1 MAVNGANLYSF
12 SFPALTQVQGA
23 FNMQSSGSLD
33 TSCGTFNT
41 ANTNGKIVKG
51 HYVCQGSEAKPGT
64 EGTTPSSTTSGS
76 GAAKTGAAGHFKVNV
91 PALAAG
97 LSVIGGLVHLLL

>member
-1 MAVNGANLYSF
+1 
-12 SFPALTQVQGA
+12 
-23 FNMQSSGSLD
+23 MQSSGSLD
-33 TSCGTFNT
+33 TSCGSFGT
-41 ANTNGKIVKG
+41 ANTNQKIVRG

-76 GAAKTGAAGHFKVNV
+76 GAQKTSAAGHFELNL

-97 LSVIGGLVHLLL
+97 LSVIGGLVHLFL